1 MAYGKYVVPSDTA
14 RIASKHVKM
23 CQNFALTLQRYAPQ
37 EAIENTDRLNDR
49 RRSDGKERNFWLQDI
64 CHDFM
69 PDSDLIASTHQRW
82 LAMTEGAARFTM
94 VSRSRMIVGLGGKGA
109 LEFGITLHP
118 VTGLPY
124 IPGSALKG
132 LCRNYALYYIAEQSG
147 ISLDSAQVKNT
158 SEVANQL
165 DEQLTGIKDYK
176 LKVHPEYAALYRNL
190 FGTQGEAGQCV
201 FCDAVVRRVPENISL
216 FAVEVMT
223 PHFRTYYEANGNF
236 NSRENKAP
244 HDADD
249 PNPITYIA
257 VNVGIT
263 FAFAIGKRHGIATS
277 PLVDARD
284 LLRLALG
291 EMGIGAK
298 TAAGY
303 GVFYDP
309 KAK

>member
-1 MAYGKYVVPSDTA
+1 MAYTYLVPKDTLA
-14 RIASKHVKM
+14 LAQQHASA
-23 CQNFALTLQRYAPQ
+23 CQNFGLLLERFVPS
-37 EAIENTDRLNDR
+37 EAIFETDRVNDR
-49 RRSDGKERNFWLQDI
+49 GRTIGKERNFWLQDI
-64 CHDFM
+64 CKKFT
-69 PDSDLIASTHQRW
+69 PDDDVIASIHQRW
-82 LAMTEGAARFTM
+82 LAMTDGAARFTM

-147 ISLDSAQVKNT
+147 ISLDPAQAKDASETT
-158 SEVANQL
+158 SRL
-165 DEQLTGIKDYK
+165 DEQLTGIKHHG
-176 LKVHPEYAALYRNL
+176 LKVHPDYATLYQNL
-190 FGTQGEAGQCV
+190 FGTQGNAGQCV
-201 FCDAVVRRVPENISL
+201 FYDAVIRGVPENTAL
-216 FAVEVMT
+216 LAVEVMT
-223 PHFRTYYEANGNF
+223 PHFRKYYESGG
-236 NSRENKAP
+236 KDAP

-257 VNVGIT
+257 VNAGIT

-284 LLRLALG
+284 LQRQALS

-303 GVFYDP
+303 GVFAP
-309 KAK
+309 LKAK

>member
-14 RIASKHVKM
+14 RIASKHVKA
-23 CQNFALTLQRYAPQ
+23 CQNFALTLERYAPQ
-37 EAIENTDRLNDR
+37 EAIEETDRLNDR
-49 RRSDGKERNFWLQDI
+49 GRSIGKERNFWLQDI

-82 LAMTEGAARFTM
+82 RAMTEGAARFTM

-132 LCRNYALYYIAEQSG
+132 LCRNYALYYIAEKSG
-147 ISLDSAQVKNT
+147 ISLDPAQVKNT
-158 SEVANQL
+158 SEIANQL
-165 DEQLTGIKDYK
+165 DEQLTGIKDYR
-176 LKVHPEYAALYRNL
+176 LKVHPEYAAMYRNL
-190 FGTQGEAGQCV
+190 FGTQAEAGQCV
-201 FCDAVVRRVPENISL
+201 FYDAVISRVPESL

-223 PHFRTYYEANGNF
+223 PHFRKYYESGG
-236 NSRENKAP
+236 KDAP

-249 PNPITYIA
+249 PNLITYIA
-257 VNVGIT
+257 VNAGIT
-263 FAFAIGKRHGIATS
+263 FEFAIGKRHGLVTS
-277 PLVDARD
+277 QIGDARD

-291 EMGIGAK
+291 KMGIGAK

-303 GVFYDP
+303 GIFAP
-309 KAK
+309 SKAK

>member
-1 MAYGKYVVPSDTA
+1 MAYGKYVVPGDTA
-14 RIASKHVKM
+14 RIASRHVKA
-23 CQNFALTLQRYAPQ
+23 CQNFALTLKRYAPQ
-37 EAIENTDRLNDR
+37 EAIEETDRLNDR
-49 RRSDGKERNFWLQDI
+49 RRSIGKERNFWLQDI

-82 LAMTEGAARFTM
+82 RAMTEGAARFTM

-109 LEFGITLHP
+109 LEFGITLHS

-132 LCRNYALYYIAEQSG
+132 LCRNYALYYIAEKSG
-147 ISLDSAQVKNT
+147 ISLDPAQVKNT

-165 DEQLTGIKDYK
+165 DDHLTGIKDYR
-176 LKVHPEYAALYRNL
+176 LKVHPEYAAMYRNL
-190 FGTQGEAGQCV
+190 FGTQEEAGQCV
-201 FCDAVVRRVPENISL
+201 FYDAVIRDVPPNIPL

-223 PHFRTYYEANGNF
+223 PHFRKYYESGG
-236 NSRENKAP
+236 KDAP

-249 PNPITYIA
+249 PNPITHIA
-257 VNVGIT
+257 VNTGIA

-291 EMGIGAK
+291 EMGTGAK

-309 KAK
+309 KAR

>member
-1 MAYGKYVVPSDTA
+1 MDYTYLVPKDTA
-14 RIASKHVKM
+14 QLSQQIEVY
-23 CQNFALTLQRYAPQ
+23 QNFGLKLARFIPE
-37 EAIENTDRLNDR
+37 EAIKETKSPTSKGTVKND
-49 RRSDGKERNFWLQDI
+49 WLKAL
-64 CHDFM
+64 CSGFK
-69 PDSDLIASTHQRW
+69 PDVDLIATHRRW
-82 LAMTEGAARFTM
+82 QVMTKGAARFTM

-147 ISLDSAQVKNT
+147 ISLDPAQVKNT

-165 DEQLTGIKDYK
+165 DEQLTGIKHHG
-176 LKVHPEYAALYRNL
+176 LKVHPEYATLYRNL
-190 FGTQGEAGQCV
+190 FGTQGNAGQCV
-201 FCDAVVRRVPENISL
+201 FYDAVIRDVPQNIPL

-223 PHFRTYYEANGNF
+223 PHFRKYYESGG
-236 NSRENKAP
+236 KDAP

-257 VNVGIT
+257 VNAGIT
-263 FAFAIGKRHGIATS
+263 FAFAIGKRHDIATS

-291 EMGIGAK
+291 GMGIGAK

-303 GVFYDP
+303 GVFHDP